1 MYIDDASCAQTL
13 DLDKMLVPLIET
25 EGPHGRMAG
34 CGMAIPG
41 EWLTLQHKLRDVVSN
56 AKTLGMK
63 VNDSKTK
70 LIVFNETHNR
80 QAIPMVAAY
89 PGQPLQCVSE
99 LRLLGLIFDEHLSW
113 WPLIRDLA
121 SRARAKLWGLVRL
134 RDAGAGSDV
143 LLANYT
149 ARIRSIL
156 ELGAQVWGTFVNG
169 AQSKCIEDCQAH
181 ALLVIL
187 GSQASSYSKNRLRLG
202 LELLSVR
209 RDSLIRKFAI
219 SSFKD
224 PKHRCWYKPS
234 PPPPLDTRIIVPR
247 FCVPSYR
254 TMRSDLIP
262 ITRYT
267 QELNNLTDTEWKDL
281 GLPHISTCYH
291 LPNVQLSRLYS
302 MKTNTGVRATSSC
315 TSQSSPALPPS
326 VSQRPPVQIILST
339 PPRSQLPVI
348 VEESIDDEIL
358 YLMG

>member
-1 MYIDDASCAQTL
+1 
-13 DLDKMLVPLIET
+13 
-25 EGPHGRMAG
+25 
-34 CGMAIPG
+34 MAILG
-41 EWLTLQHKLRDVVSN
+41 EWVTLQHKLRDVVSN
-56 AKTLGMK
+56 ANTLGMK

-70 LIVFNETHNR
+70 LIVFNGTHTR

-99 LRLLGLIFDEHLSW
+99 LRLLGLIFDKQLSW

-121 SRARAKLWGLVRL
+121 LRARAKLWGLVRL

-143 LLANYT
+143 LLANYN

-169 AQSKCIEDCQAH
+169 AQSKCLEDCQAH

-224 PKHRCWYKPS
+224 PKHRCWYKLS
-234 PPPPLDTRIIVPR
+234 PPG
-247 FCVPSYR
+247 
-254 TMRSDLIP
+254 
-262 ITRYT
+262 YT
-267 QELNNLTDTEWKDL
+267 DNC
-281 GLPHISTCYH
+281 P
-291 LPNVQLSRLYS
+291 
-302 MKTNTGVRATSSC
+302 
-315 TSQSSPALPPS
+315 
-326 VSQRPPVQIILST
+326 
-339 PPRSQLPVI
+339 
-348 VEESIDDEIL
+348 
-358 YLMG
+358 